1 QPRKPKRSRSA
12 ASREIDRVLAALA
25 SCAAERAVGVV
36 LSGGALYGAVGL
48 REIKE
53 RGGLTIVE
61 ERAGSALLGLPRS
74 PFEAA
79 HIDMILPVARIP
91 EKLVS
96 YARHAYFKRSEGRH
110 NGGALSAAL
119 IEEDLLPV
127 TELLRAETNRDFR
140 RYRKNTLWRRI
151 QRRMGLNQ
159 IDRISEYVELLRE
172 NPLEVQALRR
182 DLLICVTRFF
192 RDEEAWNVLDQKVLG
207 ELVTAAESSMP
218 IRAWVPGCATGEE
231 AYTLAMLLKERLEAA
246 GSSRRLQ
253 IFATDVAEDALEAA
267 RAGIYPRSIESDVTS
282 ARLARFFAKEGEHY
296 KISKALRE
304 CVVFAEQNVLAQPP
318 FSRLDLI
325 CCRNLLIYLEPE
337 AQQRVISVFQYA
349 LKKGGWLFLGNS
361 ETIGASNAA
370 FAPISRKRR
379 ILRRPELRAAP
390 PIDAFVE
397 TPVRLPPPPLRAA
410 PAPAYG
416 RMPARARGIADRA
429 QRQLLRELEKGI
441 AVVDAH
447 NRLLYVHGS
456 ADLYLQLSLGE
467 VDADYPDVLELAREG
482 LRSKLRSALR
492 EARRAGQRLSAES
505 RVLRDGRF
513 VPCRLIVRPLEGGP
527 PDEGALLITF
537 EPVSV
542 PGAGPVENAAV
553 DPESALIRELQA
565 ELATTREQLNSTIE
579 DLEAANDALR
589 ASHEEAISI
598 NEELQSG
605 NEELETSKE
614 ELQSLNE
621 ELTTLNHQLE

>member
-349 LKKGGWLFLGNS
+349 LKKGGCLFLGNS
-361 ETIGASNAA
+361 ETVGASNAA
-370 FAPISRKRR
+370 FAPISKKWRIFRR
-379 ILRRPELRAAP
+379 TDQA
-390 PIDAFVE
+390 V
-397 TPVRLPPPPLRAA
+397 PPPVDTFTEASVRFSTPSLRVTQSAGH
-410 PAPAYG
+410 G
-416 RMPARARGIADRA
+416 RITARGRGIAERA
-429 QRQLLRELEKGI
+429 QRQLLRELERGV

-447 NRLLYVHGS
+447 DRLLSVHGS

-467 VDADYPDVLELAREG
+467 VDADYPDLVELAREG
-482 LRSKLRSALR
+482 LRPKLRSALK
-492 EARRAGQRLSAES
+492 EARRTGQRVATES
-505 RVLRDGRF
+505 RVQREGRTARCKI
-513 VPCRLIVRPLEGGP
+513 VVRPLEGSP
-527 PDEGALLITF
+527 PDEG
-537 EPVSV
+537 
-542 PGAGPVENAAV
+542 
-553 DPESALIRELQA
+553 
-565 ELATTREQLNSTIE
+565 
-579 DLEAANDALR
+579 
-589 ASHEEAISI
+589 
-598 NEELQSG
+598 
-605 NEELETSKE
+605 
-614 ELQSLNE
+614 
-621 ELTTLNHQLE
+621 TL